1 MKLTSV
7 GRIGTILAVSDA
19 SSIGAALGAVS
30 LAVSVVA
37 LTAGVL
43 AYARGAPAALVRVA
57 EHAAARVA
65 DLEDAYA
72 VQRTHVGQVLEEI
85 ESERE
90 EVRRQRRRLSASESR
105 TVPPNGGPEGQPDPN
120 DREAYAAWLMRTR
133 APGGIAGIGG

>member
-1 MKLTSV
+1 MKLRLKRLC
-7 GRIGTILAVSDA
+7 GPIPAVSDA

-57 EHAAARVA
+57 EQAAARVA
-65 DLEDAYA
+65 DLEDAYT

-90 EVRRQRRRLSASESR
+90 EVRRQRRRLSSSESR
-105 TVPPNGGPEGQPDPN
+105 RATPNGGPEGMPNPN
-120 DREAYAAWLMRTR
+120 DRDAYAAWLMRTR
-133 APGGIAGIGG
+133 APGGIAG

>member
-1 MKLTSV
+1 M
-7 GRIGTILAVSDA
+7 SDA

-105 TVPPNGGPEGQPDPN
+105 VVTPPNGGPDGQPDPN